1 MKEPPFSPP
10 ILSYEDINAYAED
23 FLKEH
28 RSDSILPVPIEE
40 IIEFDL
46 NLDIVPFPS
55 LQRDFDIDGFISAD
69 LTCIYVDDFIFQNR
83 PSRYRFTLAHEIG
96 HLALHKD
103 LIESFRPLSIGDWK
117 DFVLQVD
124 DEVYDWLEWQAYTF
138 AGLLLVP
145 RKFLSKD
152 FSLQIEA
159 LKSKIEL
166 VKSKN
171 LPKDSYQEYIVNA
184 VANKLIKTYDVSIDV
199 LIKRIS
205 KEIEKGIFTV
215 P

>member
-1 MKEPPFSPP
+1 MKEPHFSPP
-10 ILSYEDINAYAED
+10 ILSCEDINTYAED
-23 FLKEH
+23 FLRDH
-28 RSDSILPVPIEE
+28 HADNTLPIPIEE
-40 IIEFDL
+40 ILEFDL
-46 NLDIVPFPS
+46 GLDIVPFPS
-55 LQRDFDIDGFISAD
+55 LQRDFDIDGFISGD
-69 LTCIYVDDFIFQNR
+69 LTCIYVDDFIHQNR

-96 HLALHKD
+96 HLVLHKD

-117 DFVLQVD
+117 NFVLQVD

-145 RKFLSKD
+145 RRFLSKD

-184 VANKLIKTYDVSIDV
+184 VANKLIRTYDVSIYV

-205 KEIEKGIFTV
+205 KEIEKGIFTI

>member
-10 ILSYEDINAYAED
+10 ILSYEDINTYAED
-23 FLKEH
+23 FLRNH
-28 RSDSILPVPIEE
+28 NPDNTLPVPIEE

-46 NLDIVPFPS
+46 SLDIVPFPS
-55 LQRDFDIDGFISAD
+55 LQRDFDIDGFISGD
-69 LTCIYVDDFIFQNR
+69 LKCIYVDDFVYMNR
-83 PSRYRFTLAHEIG
+83 PARYRFTLAHEIG
-96 HLALHKD
+96 HFVLHKD
-103 LIESFRPLSIGDWK
+103 LIESFRPLNIGVWK

-184 VANKLIKTYDVSIDV
+184 IANKLLRIYDVSIDV
-199 LIKRIS
+199 LIKRIL
-205 KEIEKGIFTV
+205 KEIEKGIFTI